1 MSRSIALQTVG
12 TTAFILALAWS
23 ADAQEKPVMTGRD
36 MADTV
41 KVFVTGEVDLD
52 YVWRR
57 HEITAMTGGV
67 GNANTPTD
75 SASEN
80 TFEGFVALRLT
91 AELSDKVTGT
101 LEFGTKRVDAGAIN
115 YFAAPSGAGST
126 ALTLQLRE
134 ANIMIQELILPELK
148 LQAGISTWTFDIRG
162 KGQSLAYDPRHS
174 QRYNRNAIDGPDTD
188 GALAGRAGDYQELE
202 PVGGWLRYG
211 REKLVLDLVALPAV
225 IEGGSPHS
233 DEAFYAVDVLYKID
247 DKDSR
252 LGLIASV
259 TTDPGDR
266 ASIFTYGGG
275 FDWKGTG
282 NLDVYAEIYF
292 QKGWASTGGVTPAV
306 KVGAFAGQVGL
317 EYMVP
322 SDAKS
327 WIGVNLTY
335 FSGDDSTN
343 GTARAFSSYENVND
357 LMILEDMYLG
367 FDWDS
372 NYRAIKIAGGFAS
385 NAGGKGNLKFSAILG
400 LCQTAKAVQFS
411 AITTPENTHKLGNEV
426 DVKVD
431 WEFSKQLTISAGVGY
446 LFGSEVLEDS
456 MGGPGAPNALKQ
468 TVLFTFGTDMKF

>member
-1 MSRSIALQTVG
+1 MSRSFALQTVATLG
-12 TTAFILALAWS
+12 FILTLAWS
-23 ADAQEKPVMTGRD
+23 AEAQEKPVMSN

-41 KVFVTGEVDLD
+41 KVTVTGEVDLD

-57 HEITAMTGGV
+57 HEITAFTGGV
-67 GNANTPTD
+67 GGANTPTD

-80 TFEGFVALRLT
+80 SFEGFVALRLT

-101 LEFGTKRVDAGAIN
+101 IEFGTKRVDAGAIN
-115 YFAAPSGAGST
+115 YFAAASGTGSS
-126 ALTLQLRE
+126 ALSLQLRE
-134 ANIMIQELILPELK
+134 ANLTIQELLLPELK
-148 LQAGISTWTFDIRG
+148 LEFGISTWTFDIRG

-174 QRYNRNAIDGPDTD
+174 QRFVRNVGAGPDTD
-188 GALAGRAGDYQELE
+188 GALLGRAGDYQELE
-202 PVGGWLRYG
+202 PAGGWLRYG

-233 DEAFYAVDVLYKID
+233 DEAFYAVDLLYKID

-252 LGLIASV
+252 FGLIASA
-259 TTDPGDR
+259 TSDPGGR
-266 ASIFTYGGG
+266 SHIYTYGGG
-275 FDWKGTG
+275 FDWRGTG
-282 NLDVYAEIYF
+282 GFDVYAEIYF
-292 QKGWASTGGVTPAV
+292 QNGWNSPGGLAPDL
-306 KVGAFAGQVGL
+306 KVGAYAGQVGV

-322 SDAKS
+322 TDSKS

-335 FSGDDSTN
+335 FSGDDVAN
-343 GTARAFSSYENVND
+343 GSSRAFTSYENIHD
-357 LMILEDMYLG
+357 LLILEDMYLG

-372 NYRAIKIAGGFAS
+372 NYRAIKIAGGFAT

-411 AITTPENTHKLGNEV
+411 AISTPENTHKLGNEA

-431 WEFSKQLTISAGVGY
+431 WEFSKQLTVNAGVGY

-456 MGGPGAPNALKQ
+456 LGGPGARNAVKQ
-468 TVLFTFGTDMKF
+468 TVLFTFGTDLKF